1 MKKLI
6 LIVALFTFCG
16 LSAQTVSSLDFEES
30 NDDAATQI
38 KSTELDKKT
47 AGELTPLSGKKL
59 SQFQQKA
66 LNNRLLKKADQYF
79 DKMWYSEAAQLYD
92 MALKDDVRNLSMNLL
107 QRAGDA
113 HYFNSNMEKAY
124 YWYDKMYDLYK
135 KEISDANFFKYTHT
149 LKGTGRFNRARR
161 LLRLF
166 NKSKDE
172 IEAQGSQEEL
182 INRNAEIVGKN
193 YEIKNLDVNT
203 PYSDFSPMFHN
214 ENQLVFASSKDSSY
228 LNTRRFKWNNQP
240 FLDLY
245 VGEVGSSE
253 EKLNK
258 VQKLSKN
265 INTKYHE
272 AAVTFSPDNNTMYFT
287 RNNYGKKLKRDKN
300 GINHLKLYMS
310 KKINNEW
317 TEAIELPFN
326 SENYSTGHP
335 AMSPDGK
342 KLFFVSDKPGGFGD
356 TDIYVVDVLENGK
369 FSKPRNLGRGI
380 NTAQREMFPFVTND
394 MLYFSSDRAFGLG
407 GLDIYKAQFI
417 DNTFEVA
424 VNVGQPIN
432 SNRDDFS
439 YVINEE
445 TQKGYFASNRSGGKG
460 DDDIYSFKKL
470 IVDNKDDRSVIV
482 GVVTEYI
489 TGDVMPNALVALV
502 DENNN
507 KLKEAKTREDGS
519 FVFED
524 VANNTT
530 YTITTNNKE
539 YLQSIQTV
547 NLEGEKQID
556 IDVVLKRL
564 DDMIVEVDG
573 VKKLKNDIIH
583 FDFDKD
589 KIRDD
594 ASEELDK
601 LVEVWS
607 RYPSMI
613 IKIESHTDARGPKSY
628 NKYLSQ
634 KRADSTKEYLLSKG
648 IDESRIESA
657 IGYGEDRP
665 VNDCVD
671 GVNCGKD
678 KHEEN
683 RRAEFIIV
691 KL

>member
-6 LIVALFTFCG
+6 LIVALFSFCG
-16 LSAQTVSSLDFEES
+16 LSAQTVSLLEFDDSK
-30 NDDAATQI
+30 DDAASQV
-38 KSTELDKKT
+38 KPAELNKKA

-59 SQFQQKA
+59 SQLQQKA

-124 YWYDKMYDLYK
+124 FWYDKMYDLYK
-135 KEISDANFFKYTHT
+135 NEISDANFFKYTHT

-166 NKSKDE
+166 NKKKNDIEPLDTQEQLTNHNNE
-172 IEAQGSQEEL
+172 I
-182 INRNAEIVGKN
+182 IGKN
-193 YEIKNLDVNT
+193 FEIKNLDINT
-203 PYSDFSPMFHN
+203 PYSDFSPMFLN
-214 ENQLVFASSKDSSY
+214 DNKLVFASSKDSSY

-300 GINHLKLYMS
+300 GVNHLKLYMS
-310 KKINNEW
+310 KKVNDEW
-317 TEAIELPFN
+317 SEALELPFN
-326 SENYSTGHP
+326 SESYSTGHP

-342 KLFFVSDKPGGFGD
+342 KLFFVSDKPGGFGG

-369 FSKPRNLGRGI
+369 FSRPRNLGRGI
-380 NTAQREMFPFVTND
+380 NTAQREMFPFVTKD

-407 GLDIYKAQFI
+407 GLDIYKAPFV
-417 DNTFEVA
+417 DNMFQVA

-470 IVDNKDDRSVIV
+470 IVDNVNDTAVIV
-482 GVVTEYI
+482 GVVKEYV
-489 TGDVMPNALVALV
+489 TGDVMP
-502 DENNN
+502 
-507 KLKEAKTREDGS
+507 
-519 FVFED
+519 
-524 VANNTT
+524 
-530 YTITTNNKE
+530 
-539 YLQSIQTV
+539 
-547 NLEGEKQID
+547 
-556 IDVVLKRL
+556 
-564 DDMIVEVDG
+564 
-573 VKKLKNDIIH
+573 
-583 FDFDKD
+583 
-589 KIRDD
+589 
-594 ASEELDK
+594 
-601 LVEVWS
+601 
-607 RYPSMI
+607 
-613 IKIESHTDARGPKSY
+613 
-628 NKYLSQ
+628 
-634 KRADSTKEYLLSKG
+634 
-648 IDESRIESA
+648 
-657 IGYGEDRP
+657 
-665 VNDCVD
+665 
-671 GVNCGKD
+671 
-678 KHEEN
+678 
-683 RRAEFIIV
+683 
-691 KL
+691 